1 MSLFDTLIITKE
13 EKEWLKAE
21 ESKKDKKG
29 TTLSTDNH
37 DDSSNAS
44 LCSNT
49 RKSRA
54 NLDE

>member
-13 EKEWLKAE
+13 EKEWLKVE
-21 ESKKDKKG
+21 KLENGKKG

-37 DDSSNAS
+37 DDSSNAN
-44 LCSNT
+44 LCSNA
-49 RKSRA
+49 RKPRT